1 MAVTEG
7 RIAVGKVGDF
17 ADNSMTPFEV
27 AGREVLVVYQSGAF
41 FALEDRC
48 THDNGILHDGE
59 LLQGAVKCGRHGAK
73 FDLASG
79 KPTLPAVKKVRLYD
93 TQIDGGIL
101 YVKYQ
106 ER

>member
-17 ADNSMTPFEV
+17 SNNSMTPVAV
-27 AGREVLVVYQSGAF
+27 AGREVLVVYQGGVF